1 MKKIAKYLIIFSLVF
16 GLSLSLTAAILTD
29 SDGPATNVFTSS
41 RGIDI
46 LLREPAWDGYEFG
59 DPDWDNGLSTN
70 PDYEGAAMLGYDV
83 ANEYLPG
90 DTVPKDPTI
99 KNLSTSE
106 DAYVAMWLTYYV
118 DLDPTDATPA
128 AKVDYTTF
136 ATYLRDG
143 SIVFDTGATLTDWTN
158 ESGAAMDFFVYND
171 YLEVSETTSPL
182 FTEVLI
188 DFGLVPNANGDL
200 PTLEIVANAY
210 AVQKQLPTTSTA
222 ALKAFAGY

>member
-46 LLREPAWDGYEFG
+46 LLREPAWDGYTFDDAGWEGGLTPISG
-59 DPDWDNGLSTN
+59 DMS
-70 PDYEGAAMLGYDV
+70 LGYNI

-99 KNLSTSE
+99 KNNTGSE
-106 DAYVAMWLTYYV
+106 DAFVAMKLTY
-118 DLDPTDATPA
+118 
-128 AKVDYTTF
+128 KVDDVVVPYATF
-136 ATYLRDG
+136 ATYLQDV
-143 SIVFDTGATLTDWTN
+143 SIAFDTGVTLTDWTDA
-158 ESGAAMDFFVYND
+158 STAGASDFFIYND
-171 YLEVSETTSPL
+171 ILVADATTSPL

-200 PTLEIVANAY
+200 PKLEIDAMAY
-210 AVQKQLPTTSTA
+210 AVQKQLPGGSNLTA
-222 ALKAFAGY
+222 ATEALKDFAGYPAP